1 MKGTADLA
9 RAALLALLPAA
20 ALAASPGEN
29 GLRLNNEGVA
39 ALRRGDLKTAVS
51 RLTGAR
57 RVLPGNGTVAKNLA
71 AACLEEARGCTVR
84 GDLDAAVNW
93 LDQAAAAGSADATVR
108 NNLAAG
114 YSDAASALMR
124 AGRYGDAAGLLRTAV
139 ALEPEST
146 VLRGNLGAALYRDNR
161 REEALEEYRAVL
173 DRDPGDAAARRMCGL
188 ILYWKGR
195 MEEALEELREAVRI
209 NPSDSGSAALAERIE
224 REYEVEKGFSVDRHA
239 HFTVSF
245 DGAKDYRIGR
255 AVVDALDEAR
265 IAVGAALAFYPLER
279 IAVVIYTARQFRGL
293 LDAPG
298 GVGGLYD
305 GKIRVPV
312 GGIDSE
318 RDRERLRRVLFHEYA
333 HGAVHFLTHD
343 RCPLWL
349 NEGIAEFLS
358 VGWDGSKDPMLK
370 GAMERGTLIPLS
382 RLSGALKD
390 SSGPR
395 AGLAYAQALSVVAT
409 IVDRSGMYTL
419 RRILDC
425 LDEGDSLD
433 TALRKSIAEDLEGIE
448 AAWLETLRDRF
459 GIRG

>member
-1 MKGTADLA
+1 MVS
-9 RAALLALLPAA
+9 
-20 ALAASPGEN
+20 AS
-29 GLRLNNEGVA
+29 
-39 ALRRGDLKTAVS
+39 
-51 RLTGAR
+51 
-57 RVLPGNGTVAKNLA
+57 
-71 AACLEEARGCTVR
+71 
-84 GDLDAAVNW
+84 
-93 LDQAAAAGSADATVR
+93 
-108 NNLAAG
+108 
-114 YSDAASALMR
+114 
-124 AGRYGDAAGLLRTAV
+124 
-139 ALEPEST
+139 
-146 VLRGNLGAALYRDNR
+146 
-161 REEALEEYRAVL
+161 
-173 DRDPGDAAARRMCGL
+173 
-188 ILYWKGR
+188 
-195 MEEALEELREAVRI
+195 
-209 NPSDSGSAALAERIE
+209 
-224 REYEVEKGFSVDRHA
+224 
-239 HFTVSF
+239 
-245 DGAKDYRIGR
+245 
-255 AVVDALDEAR
+255 
-265 IAVGAALAFYPLER
+265 
-279 IAVVIYTARQFRGL
+279 
-293 LDAPG
+293 